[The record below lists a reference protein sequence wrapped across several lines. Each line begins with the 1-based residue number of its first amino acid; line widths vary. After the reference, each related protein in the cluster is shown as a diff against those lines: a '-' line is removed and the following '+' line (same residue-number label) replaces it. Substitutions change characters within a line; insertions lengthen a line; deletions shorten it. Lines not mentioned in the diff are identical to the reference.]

1 MPERSYAIP
10 KGCTI
15 LVTGVSGYI
24 GSNIA
29 DVLLDLG
36 YNVRGTVR
44 SEKPW
49 LDKFFT
55 EKYGPGR
62 FESVIVPAMQDDGAF
77 DEVIKGAS
85 GVVHVVRTSREF
97 PRILKD

>member
-1 MPERSYAIP
+1 MSERSYAIP
-10 KGCTI
+10 KGSTI
-15 LVTGVSGYI
+15 LGTGVTGYI
-24 GSNIA
+24 GSNIV

-49 LDKFFT
+49 LGKLFT

-62 FESVIVPAMQDDGAF
+62 FESVGCSAC
-77 DEVIKGAS
+77 
-85 GVVHVVRTSREF
+85 RTYIQGISQNR
-97 PRILKD
+97 